1 MARSPVCHDRCVQHL
16 GVAERRARLAR
27 RHRLADETRA
37 DDDAVAIARSVVVLH
52 ATDPAT
58 VVLSALARMQ
68 RPDPMVV
75 TRALFEDRTL
85 VRMLAMRRTLFT
97 VPADDAPLVHA
108 AASRAVA
115 AAERKRFLAML
126 EGAEVSGDP
135 ARWLRARE
143 QEVLRLLGEHGE
155 LTAAELSALS
165 SVLGRQIVI
174 GAGTSHPG
182 KLGVGSRVLL
192 LLAAQGKVVRS
203 RTIGAWT
210 STRHRWDLLERWLG
224 APLAEVPAA
233 EARAALA
240 ARWLARFGPATLAD
254 LSWWT
259 GWTMADTRA
268 AVSPL
273 ATEPVDLDG
282 TEGLVVLGD
291 TEPTPEPEP
300 WVALLPSLDPTA
312 MGWKQRDWYLGD
324 HKAQVFDR
332 SGNAGA
338 TVWADGRIVG
348 GWAQR
353 ASGEVVWRL
362 LEPLGREQTEAV
374 ADAAG
379 RLEGVL
385 GEARVVPRFPAPL
398 DRELRA

>member
-1 MARSPVCHDRCVQHL
+1 VQHL

-27 RHRLADETRA
+27 RHRLADEARA
-37 DDDAVAIARSVVVLH
+37 DDDVVDIARSVVVLH

-68 RPDPMVV
+68 RPDPKAV
-75 TRALFEDRTL
+75 TEALHVERTL

-97 VPADDAPLVHA
+97 VPVDDAPLVHA

-115 AAERKRFLAML
+115 TAERKRFLTRLDDA
-126 EGAEVSGDP
+126 GVSSDP

-143 QEVLRLLGEHGE
+143 QEVLRLLAEHGE
-155 LTAAELSALS
+155 MSAAELSALS
-165 SVLGRQIVI
+165 PVLGRQIVI
-174 GAGTSHPG
+174 GEGTSHPG
-182 KLGVGSRVLL
+182 KTGVGSRVLL
-192 LLAAQGKVVRS
+192 LLAADGKVVRS
-203 RTIGAWT
+203 RTTGAWT

-224 APLAEVPAA
+224 GPLTEVPVT

-240 ARWLARFGPATLAD
+240 ARWLARFGPGTMAD
-254 LSWWT
+254 LKWWT
-259 GWTMADTRA
+259 GWTMTDTRA
-268 AVSPL
+268 AVASL

-282 TEGLVVLGD
+282 AEGVVLLGD
-291 TEPTPEPEP
+291 TEPTPPAEP
-300 WVALLPSLDPTA
+300 WVAFLPSLDPTA
-312 MGWKQRDWYLGD
+312 MGWQRRDWYLGD

-332 SGNAGA
+332 TGNAGA

-362 LEPLGREQTEAV
+362 LEPLGREQADAV

-379 RLEGVL
+379 RLEVVL